1 MKDLMDKLSIIKLKE
16 QGYSNRKV
24 EKLLKIN
31 RKTVGKY
38 WNEYLENLN
47 KLTNEKDNSKIVE
60 IQEAITSAPKY
71 NTQSRMR
78 RKLTDDFFTQLQ
90 NILESEEE
98 KKKILGTNKHCLT
111 KIQIYEILKKS
122 GFNVGYSTVVAEI
135 NKIKQSGNECFI
147 RQDYEFGDR
156 LEYDFGE
163 VKLVING
170 IIKKYYMAVL
180 SSPAGNFRWCY
191 LYDNCKKD
199 VFMDSH
205 VKFFK
210 MIGGVWKE
218 VVYDN
223 MRNVVSK
230 FLGKNEKELNEDLI
244 KMSLY
249 YGFNINV
256 TNAFSGNEKG
266 YVEGSV
272 KYLRNKIFAENYK
285 FSSEEAAIEYMESQL
300 IKLNENSKIEEEKRF
315 LKPSKPPLELA
326 NIKESV
332 VNKYSFIQIEN
343 NFYSV
348 PEYLVGFTVTSKIY
362 YNKIL
367 IYSNN
372 EFVCEHKKLD
382 GNKKISADIRHYLK
396 TLTFKPGALKNSYV
410 LKSNPKL
417 KSIFDKYY
425 TNNPKKF
432 IDIISKNKENII
444 LIGTPGAGK
453 THYAIGLGMKACI
466 EGKSVL
472 FVSVPNLIIEL
483 REALSRSAL
492 NAYKK
497 KFEKYDLVILDEL
510 GYVSFDKEG
519 CEILFN
525 LLSNRNDKGS
535 IIITTNLTF
544 DRWEEIF
551 KDAMLTGAMVDRLA
565 YKAHILDISRDIS
578 HRYEETLSWKEN
590 K

>member
-1 MKDLMDKLSIIKLKE
+1 MKNLLDISAMLKLKE
-16 QGYSNRKV
+16 KGFSNRSIAKT
-24 EKLLKIN
+24 LGIN
-31 RKTVGKY
+31 RKTVNKY
-38 WNEYLENLN
+38 WNEYKENLQKLGKTDN
-47 KLTNEKDNSKIVE
+47 KTEILN
-60 IQEAITSAPKY
+60 IQENIVSKPKY
-71 NTQSRMR
+71 NSENRVR
-78 RKLTDDFFTQLQ
+78 RKVTPEFLNALEK
-90 NILESEEE
+90 ILEDEE
-98 KKKILGTNKHCLT
+98 KKVKVLGTNKQALT
-111 KIQIYEILKKS
+111 KQQIYELLKKQ
-122 GFNVGYSTVVAEI
+122 GFLLSYSTVVLEI
-135 NKIKQSGNECFI
+135 KRIKNSGNECFI
-147 RQDYEFGDR
+147 RQDYDFGDR

-170 IIKKYYMAVL
+170 ITKKYYIAVL

-199 VFMDSH
+199 VFLDSH
-205 VKFFK
+205 VRFFE

-218 VVYDN
+218 IVYDN
-223 MRNVVSK
+223 MKNVVSK
-230 FLGKNEKELNEDLI
+230 FIGKSEKELNQDLV

-249 YGFNINV
+249 YGFDINV

-285 FSSEEAAIEYMESQL
+285 FPSEEVAIEYMESQL
-300 IKLNENSKIEEEKRF
+300 MKLNENSKIEEEKKK
-315 LKPSKPPLELA
+315 LKIAKPPLELA
-326 NIKESV
+326 EIRKSF
-332 VNKYSFIQIEN
+332 VNKYSFVQIEN

-348 PEYLVGFTVTSKIY
+348 PEYLVGLSVTSKIY

-432 IDIISKNKENII
+432 IDIISKNKEKSDVELEEI
-444 LIGTPGAGK
+444 LITN
-453 THYAIGLGMKACI
+453 
-466 EGKSVL
+466 SD
-472 FVSVPNLIIEL
+472 NLVENTRYNNNI
-483 REALSRSAL
+483 
-492 NAYKK
+492 N
-497 KFEKYDLVILDEL
+497 
-510 GYVSFDKEG
+510 
-519 CEILFN
+519 
-525 LLSNRNDKGS
+525 
-535 IIITTNLTF
+535 NLT
-544 DRWEEIF
+544 RIQTS
-551 KDAMLTGAMVDRLA
+551 MYNQIMIGVV
-565 YKAHILDISRDIS
+565 
-578 HRYEETLSWKEN
+578 N

>member
-1 MKDLMDKLSIIKLKE
+1 MKNLLDKAAIIRLKE
-16 QGYSNRKV
+16 QGLSNRGVARELGIDK
-24 EKLLKIN
+24 
-31 RKTVGKY
+31 KTVNKY
-38 WNEYLENLN
+38 WNEY
-47 KLTNEKDNSKIVE
+47 KDNLKKLNETTDATEISKI
-60 IQEAITSAPKY
+60 QENITSAPKY
-71 NTQSRMR
+71 NSENRIR
-78 RKLTDDFFTQLQ
+78 RKVTPEFLNALEK
-90 NILESEEE
+90 ILEDEE
-98 KKKILGTNKHCLT
+98 KKVKVLGTHKQALT
-111 KIQIYEILKKS
+111 KQQIYELLKKQ
-122 GFNVGYSTVVAEI
+122 GFSLSYSTVVLEM
-135 NKIKQSGNECFI
+135 KRIKNSGKECFI
-147 RQDYEFGDR
+147 RQDYDFGDR

-170 IIKKYYMAVL
+170 ITKKYYIAVL

-199 VFMDSH
+199 VFLDSH
-205 VKFFK
+205 VRFFE

-230 FLGKNEKELNEDLI
+230 FIGKNEKELNEDLV

-249 YGFNINV
+249 YGFDVNV

-285 FSSEEAAIEYMESQL
+285 FNSEEAAIEYMESQL
-300 IKLNENSKIEEEKRF
+300 MKLNENSKIEEEKKK
-315 LKPSKPPLELA
+315 LKTTKPPLELA
-326 NIKESV
+326 EIRKSF
-332 VNKYSFIQIEN
+332 VNKYSFVQIEN

-348 PEYLVGFTVTSKIY
+348 PEYLVGLSVTSKIY

-372 EFVCEHKKLD
+372 ELVCEHKKLD
-382 GNKKISADIRHYLK
+382 ENKKISANIRHYLK

-432 IDIISKNKENII
+432 IDIIAKNKEKSNIELEEI
-444 LIGTPGAGK
+444 LI
-453 THYAIGLGMKACI
+453 TH
-466 EGKSVL
+466 SD
-472 FVSVPNLIIEL
+472 NLVENTRYNNNI
-483 REALSRSAL
+483 
-492 NAYKK
+492 N
-497 KFEKYDLVILDEL
+497 
-510 GYVSFDKEG
+510 
-519 CEILFN
+519 
-525 LLSNRNDKGS
+525 
-535 IIITTNLTF
+535 NLTRIQTSMYNQIMIG
-544 DRWEEIF
+544 D
-551 KDAMLTGAMVDRLA
+551 V
-565 YKAHILDISRDIS
+565 
-578 HRYEETLSWKEN
+578 N

>member
-1 MKDLMDKLSIIKLKE
+1 MKDLLDVSAILKLKE
-16 QGYSNRKV
+16 QGLSNRGVAKTLGID
-24 EKLLKIN
+24 K
-31 RKTVGKY
+31 KTVNKY
-38 WNEYLENLN
+38 WNQYKEKFKELENA
-47 KLTNEKDNSKIVE
+47 TNSTEILK
-60 IQEAITSAPKY
+60 IQEDIVSKPKY
-71 NTQSRMR
+71 NSVSRIR
-78 RKLTDDFFTQLQ
+78 RKITPECLKSLE
-90 NILESEEE
+90 NILNDED
-98 KKKILGTNKHCLT
+98 KKTKVLGTNKQSLT
-111 KIQIYEILKKS
+111 KQQIHELLKNQGFDISYSSVVLEIKR
-122 GFNVGYSTVVAEI
+122 
-135 NKIKQSGNECFI
+135 IKQIGKECFI
-147 RQDYEFGDR
+147 KQDYEYGDR

-170 IIKKYYMAVL
+170 IVKKYYIAVL

-191 LYDNCKKD
+191 LYDNCKKT
-199 VFMDSH
+199 VFLDSH

-230 FLGKNEKELNEDLI
+230 FIGKNEKELNEDLV
-244 KMSLY
+244 KMSMY
-249 YGFNINV
+249 YGFEINV

-285 FSSEEAAIEYMESQL
+285 FSSEESAIEYMESQL
-300 IKLNENSKIEEEKRF
+300 MKLNENSKIEEEKAK
-315 LKPSKPPLELA
+315 LKPTKPPLELA
-326 NIKESV
+326 DIRKSV
-332 VNKYSFIQIEN
+332 VNKYSFVQIEN

-348 PEYLVGFTVTSKIY
+348 PEYLVGLTVTSKIY

-382 GNKKISADIRHYLK
+382 GEKKISADIRHYLK

-432 IDIISKNKENII
+432 IDIIVRNKEKSNSDLEKI
-444 LIGTPGAGK
+444 LITN
-453 THYAIGLGMKACI
+453 
-466 EGKSVL
+466 SD
-472 FVSVPNLIIEL
+472 NLVE
-483 REALSRSAL
+483 
-492 NAYKK
+492 NNKH
-497 KFEKYDLVILDEL
+497 
-510 GYVSFDKEG
+510 
-519 CEILFN
+519 
-525 LLSNRNDKGS
+525 SNN
-535 IIITTNLTF
+535 INNLT
-544 DRWEEIF
+544 RMQTSMYNQI
-551 KDAMLTGAMVDRLA
+551 MIGVV
-565 YKAHILDISRDIS
+565 
-578 HRYEETLSWKEN
+578 N

>member
-1 MKDLMDKLSIIKLKE
+1 MKNLLDKAAIIRLKE
-16 QGYSNRKV
+16 QGLSNRGV
-24 EKLLKIN
+24 ARKLGIDK
-31 RKTVGKY
+31 KTVNKY
-38 WNEYLENLN
+38 WNEY
-47 KLTNEKDNSKIVE
+47 KDNLKKLKETTDATEISKI
-60 IQEAITSAPKY
+60 QENITSAPKY
-71 NTQSRMR
+71 NSENRIR
-78 RKLTDDFFTQLQ
+78 RKVTPEFLNALEK
-90 NILESEEE
+90 ILEDEE
-98 KKKILGTNKHCLT
+98 KKVKVLGTHKQALT
-111 KIQIYEILKKS
+111 KQQIYELLKKQ
-122 GFNVGYSTVVAEI
+122 GFSLSYSTVVLEM
-135 NKIKQSGNECFI
+135 KRIKNSGKECFI
-147 RQDYEFGDR
+147 RQDYDFGDR

-170 IIKKYYMAVL
+170 ITKKYYIAVL

-199 VFMDSH
+199 VFLDSH
-205 VKFFK
+205 VRFFE

-230 FLGKNEKELNEDLI
+230 FIGKNEKELNEDLV

-249 YGFNINV
+249 YGFDVNV

-285 FSSEEAAIEYMESQL
+285 FNSEEAAIEYMESQL
-300 IKLNENSKIEEEKRF
+300 MKLNENSKIEEEKKK
-315 LKPSKPPLELA
+315 LKTTKPPLELA
-326 NIKESV
+326 EIRKSF
-332 VNKYSFIQIEN
+332 VNKYSFVQIEN

-348 PEYLVGFTVTSKIY
+348 PEYLVGLSVTSKIY

-372 EFVCEHKKLD
+372 ELVCEHKKLD
-382 GNKKISADIRHYLK
+382 ENKKISANIRHYLK

-432 IDIISKNKENII
+432 IDIISKNKEKSDVELEEI
-444 LIGTPGAGK
+444 LI
-453 THYAIGLGMKACI
+453 TH
-466 EGKSVL
+466 SN
-472 FVSVPNLIIEL
+472 NLVENTRYNNNI
-483 REALSRSAL
+483 
-492 NAYKK
+492 N
-497 KFEKYDLVILDEL
+497 
-510 GYVSFDKEG
+510 
-519 CEILFN
+519 
-525 LLSNRNDKGS
+525 
-535 IIITTNLTF
+535 NLTRIQTSMYNQIMIG
-544 DRWEEIF
+544 D
-551 KDAMLTGAMVDRLA
+551 V
-565 YKAHILDISRDIS
+565 
-578 HRYEETLSWKEN
+578 N

>member
-1 MKDLMDKLSIIKLKE
+1 MKNLLDVSAILKLKE
-16 QGYSNRKV
+16 KGLSNRAIARTLGIDK
-24 EKLLKIN
+24 
-31 RKTVGKY
+31 KTVNKY
-38 WNEYLENLN
+38 WNKYKANFQKLE
-47 KLTNEKDNSKIVE
+47 TTKDSTEILK
-60 IQEAITSAPKY
+60 IQEDIVSKPKY
-71 NTQSRMR
+71 NSESRVR
-78 RKLTDDFFTQLQ
+78 RKITPECLRSLE
-90 NILESEEE
+90 NILIEED
-98 KKKILGTNKHCLT
+98 KKNKILGTNKQALT
-111 KIQIYEILKKS
+111 KQQIYELLQRQ
-122 GFNVGYSTVVAEI
+122 GFDISYSSVVLEI
-135 NKIKQSGNECFI
+135 KRIKQLGNECFI
-147 RQDYEFGDR
+147 KQDYEFGDR

-163 VKLVING
+163 VKLVINS
-170 IIKKYYMAVL
+170 ITKKYYIAVL

-199 VFMDSH
+199 VFLDSH
-205 VKFFK
+205 VRFFK

-230 FLGKNEKELNEDLI
+230 FIGKNEKELNEDLI
-244 KMSLY
+244 KMSIY
-249 YGFNINV
+249 YGFEINV

-285 FSSEEAAIEYMESQL
+285 FPSEEAAIEYMESQL
-300 IKLNENSKIEEEKRF
+300 MKLNENSKIDEEKEK
-315 LKPSKPPLELA
+315 LKPTKPPLELA
-326 NIKESV
+326 DIRKSV

-348 PEYLVGFTVTSKIY
+348 PEYLVGLTVTSKIY

-382 GNKKISADIRHYLK
+382 GEKKISADIRHYLK

-432 IDIISKNKENII
+432 IDIIEKNKEKDNVDLEQI
-444 LIGTPGAGK
+444 LITNSG
-453 THYAIGLGMKACI
+453 
-466 EGKSVL
+466 
-472 FVSVPNLIIEL
+472 NLVE
-483 REALSRSAL
+483 
-492 NAYKK
+492 NNKH
-497 KFEKYDLVILDEL
+497 
-510 GYVSFDKEG
+510 
-519 CEILFN
+519 
-525 LLSNRNDKGS
+525 SNN
-535 IIITTNLTF
+535 INNLT
-544 DRWEEIF
+544 RMQTSMYNQI
-551 KDAMLTGAMVDRLA
+551 MIGVV
-565 YKAHILDISRDIS
+565 
-578 HRYEETLSWKEN
+578 N

>member
-1 MKDLMDKLSIIKLKE
+1 MKNLLDKAAIIKLKE
-16 QGYSNRKV
+16 QGLSNRGVARELGIDK
-24 EKLLKIN
+24 
-31 RKTVGKY
+31 KTVNKY
-38 WNEYLENLN
+38 WNEY
-47 KLTNEKDNSKIVE
+47 KDNLKKLNETTDSTEITR
-60 IQEAITSAPKY
+60 IQENITSAPKY
-71 NTQSRMR
+71 NSENRIR
-78 RKLTDDFFTQLQ
+78 RKVTPEFLQ
-90 NILESEEE
+90 ALEKILEDEE
-98 KKKILGTNKHCLT
+98 KKIKVLGTNKQSLT
-111 KIQIYEILKKS
+111 KQQIYELLKKQ
-122 GFNVGYSTVVAEI
+122 GFSLSYSTVVLEM
-135 NKIKQSGNECFI
+135 KRIKNSGKECFI
-147 RQDYEFGDR
+147 RQDYDFGDR

-170 IIKKYYMAVL
+170 ITKKYYIAVL

-199 VFMDSH
+199 VFLDSH

-230 FLGKNEKELNEDLI
+230 FIGRNEKELNEDLV

-249 YGFNINV
+249 YGFDINV

-285 FSSEEAAIEYMESQL
+285 FNSEEVAIEYMESQL
-300 IKLNENSKIEEEKRF
+300 RKLNEDSKIEEEKKKLRTT
-315 LKPSKPPLELA
+315 KPPLELA
-326 NIKESV
+326 EIRKSF
-332 VNKYSFIQIEN
+332 VNKYSFVQIEN

-348 PEYLVGFTVTSKIY
+348 PEYLVGLSVTSKIY

-382 GNKKISADIRHYLK
+382 GTKKISANIRHYLK

-432 IDIISKNKENII
+432 IDIILKNKEKSDVELEEI
-444 LIGTPGAGK
+444 LII
-453 THYAIGLGMKACI
+453 H
-466 EGKSVL
+466 SN
-472 FVSVPNLIIEL
+472 NLVENTRYNNNI
-483 REALSRSAL
+483 
-492 NAYKK
+492 N
-497 KFEKYDLVILDEL
+497 
-510 GYVSFDKEG
+510 
-519 CEILFN
+519 
-525 LLSNRNDKGS
+525 
-535 IIITTNLTF
+535 NLTRIQTSMYNQIMIG
-544 DRWEEIF
+544 D
-551 KDAMLTGAMVDRLA
+551 V
-565 YKAHILDISRDIS
+565 
-578 HRYEETLSWKEN
+578 N

>member
-1 MKDLMDKLSIIKLKE
+1 MKNLLDKAAIIRLKE
-16 QGYSNRKV
+16 QGLSNRGVARELGIDK
-24 EKLLKIN
+24 
-31 RKTVGKY
+31 KTVNKY
-38 WNEYLENLN
+38 WNEY
-47 KLTNEKDNSKIVE
+47 KDNLKKLNETTNGTEISI
-60 IQEAITSAPKY
+60 IQENITSAPKY
-71 NTQSRMR
+71 NSENRIR
-78 RKLTDDFFTQLQ
+78 RKVTPEFLNALEK
-90 NILESEEE
+90 ILEDEE
-98 KKKILGTNKHCLT
+98 KKVKVLGTHKQALT
-111 KIQIYEILKKS
+111 KQQIYELLKKQ
-122 GFNVGYSTVVAEI
+122 GFSLSYSTVVLEI
-135 NKIKQSGNECFI
+135 KRIKNSGKECFI

-170 IIKKYYMAVL
+170 ITKKYYIAVL

-199 VFMDSH
+199 VFLDSH
-205 VKFFK
+205 VRFFK
-210 MIGGVWKE
+210 MLGGVWKE

-230 FLGKNEKELNEDLI
+230 FIGKNEKELNEDLV

-249 YGFNINV
+249 YGFDINV

-285 FSSEEAAIEYMESQL
+285 FNSEEAAIEYMESQL
-300 IKLNENSKIEEEKRF
+300 MKLNENSKIEEEKKK
-315 LKPSKPPLELA
+315 LKIAKPPLELA
-326 NIKESV
+326 EIRKSF
-332 VNKYSFIQIEN
+332 VNKYSFVQIEN

-348 PEYLVGFTVTSKIY
+348 PEYLVGLSVTSKIY

-372 EFVCEHKKLD
+372 KFVCEHKKLD
-382 GNKKISADIRHYLK
+382 GTKKISANIRHYLK

-432 IDIISKNKENII
+432 IDIILKNKEKSDVELEEI
-444 LIGTPGAGK
+444 LIT
-453 THYAIGLGMKACI
+453 Y
-466 EGKSVL
+466 SN
-472 FVSVPNLIIEL
+472 NLVENTRYNNNI
-483 REALSRSAL
+483 
-492 NAYKK
+492 N
-497 KFEKYDLVILDEL
+497 
-510 GYVSFDKEG
+510 
-519 CEILFN
+519 
-525 LLSNRNDKGS
+525 
-535 IIITTNLTF
+535 NLTRIQTSMYNQIMIG
-544 DRWEEIF
+544 D
-551 KDAMLTGAMVDRLA
+551 V
-565 YKAHILDISRDIS
+565 
-578 HRYEETLSWKEN
+578 N